1 MRIKKS
7 ESTSDAAVE
16 TVAFH
21 IVSSF
26 YAIILSQS
34 FSLNTKVNSFWRRMR
49 MNKFL
54 PILFSASLIFFVS
67 QPVDAAIVNPFS
79 PSLSQ
84 IQGMGFAWDGANT
97 TSGPLSVTNQGTAI
111 RFSASMQYG
120 DGSADGWAS
129 MGVGY
134 PWPPPV
140 TDLSAYDGYMLS
152 FLNTNNSSWFVN
164 IYFNTGWTDPPY
176 SEPDNFYE
184 NGWVELLPGV
194 ATTVSI
200 DFDTANPLYLN
211 HVTNIG
217 SEIGANMDEYPM
229 WNPNNPSNG
238 DIYHIDVSQIPEP
251 LTLVLLGLGGIAL
264 RQRKK

>member
-1 MRIKKS
+1 VMRTKKS

-34 FSLNTKVNSFWRRMR
+34 FSLNTKVNNFWRRMR
-49 MNKFL
+49 MKIL
-54 PILFSASLIFFVS
+54 SLILFSASLIFFVS
-67 QPVDAAIVNPFS
+67 QPVDASIVNPFS

-97 TSGPLSVTNQGTAI
+97 TTGPLTVLNEGTAI

-120 DGSADGWAS
+120 DGSDDGWAS

-134 PWPPPV
+134 PWPPLIN
-140 TDLSAYDGYMLS
+140 DLSAYDGYKPS

-164 IYFNTGWTDPPY
+164 IYFNTGWTDPPA
-176 SEPDNFYE
+176 SEPDNFYQ

-194 ATTVSI
+194 ATTLSI
-200 DFDTANPLYLN
+200 DFSAVGAINLN

-217 SEIGANMDEYPM
+217 FEVGANMDEYPY

-251 LTLVLLGLGGIAL
+251 ITLVLFGLGALAL
-264 RQRKK
+264 RRK